1 MEYVPCIGNSSY
13 SFWRILLK
21 LYRCFKDGLKICIL
35 FFQNPEIIFYHFLR
49 IFNLDIFRALILQIC
64 IWSMYLV
71 SATSPTVFGESFWNF
86 TDVLRMVWRYAY
98 CFFQNPEIIFYHFFR
113 IFNLDI
119 FRALILQICIWSIY
133 LVSATPPT
141 VFGESFWNFTVV
153 FRMVWR
159 YAYCFLRILKLFFLH
174 FNLDIFSSLYATDM
188 YREYMPCIGNPAY
201 SFRPILLKLYRYF
214 AAFLWFHMR
223 NLSLA
228 GYNCSGGASCMA
240 CSFINLDIFRALI
253 LQICIWSMYL
263 VSATPPTVFG
273 ESFWNFTGVL
283 RMVWRYAYC
292 FFQNPEIIFYHF
304 FRIFN
309 LYIFR
314 ALILQICIWSMYLVS
329 ATPPTV
335 CGESFWNFTGVLR
348 MVWRYAYCFFQNPEI
363 IFYHFLRIF
372 NLDIFRALILQIC
385 IWSMYVV
392 WATPPTVFGE
402 SFWNFTDVLRMVW
415 RYAYCFFRILKL
427 FFITFFAFL
436 T

>member
-49 IFNLDIFRALILQIC
+49 IFNLRHFSIPYTTDMYMEYVPCIGNSSYSFWWILLKLYRCFKDGLEIC
-64 IWSMYLV
+64 IL
-71 SATSPTVFGESFWNF
+71 
-86 TDVLRMVWRYAY
+86 
-98 CFFQNPEIIFYHFFR
+98 FFQNPEIIFYHFFR

-214 AAFLWFHMR
+214 EDGLKM
-223 NLSLA
+223 
-228 GYNCSGGASCMA
+228 C
-240 CSFINLDIFRALI
+240 IF
-253 LQICIWSMYL
+253 S
-263 VSATPPTVFG
+263 
-273 ESFWNFTGVL
+273 
-283 RMVWRYAYC
+283 
-292 FFQNPEIIFYHF
+292 FQNPEV
-304 FRIFN
+304 IFN
-309 LYIFR
+309 EF
-314 ALILQICIWSMYLVS
+314 C
-329 ATPPTV
+329 
-335 CGESFWNFTGVLR
+335 
-348 MVWRYAYCFFQNPEI
+348 
-363 IFYHFLRIF
+363 
-372 NLDIFRALILQIC
+372 
-385 IWSMYVV
+385 
-392 WATPPTVFGE
+392 
-402 SFWNFTDVLRMVW
+402 
-415 RYAYCFFRILKL
+415 
-427 FFITFFAFL
+427 AFL

>member
-13 SFWRILLK
+13 SFWWILLK
-21 LYRCFKDGLKICIL
+21 LYRCFKDGLEICIL
-35 FFQNPEIIFYHFLR
+35 
-49 IFNLDIFRALILQIC
+49 
-64 IWSMYLV
+64 
-71 SATSPTVFGESFWNF
+71 
-86 TDVLRMVWRYAY
+86 
-98 CFFQNPEIIFYHFFR
+98 FFQNPEIIFYHFFR

-240 CSFINLDIFRALI
+240 CSFI
-253 LQICIWSMYL
+253 S
-263 VSATPPTVFG
+263 TVF
-273 ESFWNFTGVL
+273 
-283 RMVWRYAYC
+283 
-292 FFQNPEIIFYHF
+292 
-304 FRIFN
+304 
-309 LYIFR
+309 
-314 ALILQICIWSMYLVS
+314 
-329 ATPPTV
+329 
-335 CGESFWNFTGVLR
+335 
-348 MVWRYAYCFFQNPEI
+348 
-363 IFYHFLRIF
+363 
-372 NLDIFRALILQIC
+372 D
-385 IWSMYVV
+385 
-392 WATPPTVFGE
+392 
-402 SFWNFTDVLRMVW
+402 
-415 RYAYCFFRILKL
+415 RIL
-427 FFITFFAFL
+427 FILAGNDDIHKSLHEFEIRPDPTTDNRVSCPWA
-436 T
+436 